1 VITTIPYRFQ
11 TILSDI
17 KTESFEVHCN
27 LCSGDFILDKKP
39 KASWSCICQ
48 NKPKNM
54 PYSILLKC
62 SKDHRTWMRLR
73 GERCSECQKERTIKT
88 AKKLLEIQSGL
99 NRQSI
104 EHSIVETNRIFH
116 TDNEKVHEK
125 FYKKKALIYSS
136 ANPKNI

>member
-1 VITTIPYRFQ
+1 
-11 TILSDI
+11 
-17 KTESFEVHCN
+17 
-27 LCSGDFILDKKP
+27 
-39 KASWSCICQ
+39 
-48 NKPKNM
+48 
-54 PYSILLKC
+54 
-62 SKDHRTWMRLR
+62 MRLR